1 MVPHHGISTQ
11 IFPFTNC
18 QKCSGN
24 RNISSLT
31 RGVRQ
36 IFAEVMQKICSW
48 FYFIWYPPTN
58 FFQRLPFFSSLF
70 SGPTDFF
77 PEMQIFSTQIWR
89 PTHISVENFHIPIF
103 DPLISRSLSAIVGV
117 FRDIQVFDEF
127 LSCWAIQASKIVTND
142 PFLEYFF

>member
-1 MVPHHGISTQ
+1 MGEDEP
-11 IFPFTNC
+11 
-18 QKCSGN
+18 
-24 RNISSLT
+24 NILIP
-31 RGVRQ
+31 RRAGGGVRQ
-36 IFAEVMQKICSW
+36 IFAEGMPKICSGR
-48 FYFIWYPPTN
+48 YLVPTHQ
-58 FFQRLPFFSSLF
+58 FFPKITIFSSLF